1 VQVARDCGLWR
12 GPSYLL
18 QHLVEIRRE
27 GVQYLGAQGLCN
39 LIHMVEQ
46 LGGSTLGILLQA
58 YQTGVEGAQLLVG
71 AQGGLVGRLQL

>member
-1 VQVARDCGLWR
+1 
-12 GPSYLL
+12 
-18 QHLVEIRRE
+18 
-27 GVQYLGAQGLCN
+27 
-39 LIHMVEQ
+39 MVEQ